1 MKQMVLGA
9 IEEAGVGG
17 TALAVYT
24 YAVLEISPINLGYK
38 PQLLYSII
46 PTVVLVLLID
56 SFNDPVMKQI
66 AGKEFLSGVH
76 DNVRDEVGDEQ
87 FYYDYEDKQEKIDDL
102 DKKSVGRVVNII
114 VGVVISITLPV
125 IGFIRYGL
133 LEAVVGILVGIA
145 VAYVLVMR
153 QRSKLRNIISELSRL
168 Y

>member
-1 MKQMVLGA
+1 MVLGT

-24 YAVLEISPINLGYK
+24 YALLEISPINLGYR
-38 PQLLYSII
+38 PQLLYSIVPI
-46 PTVVLVLLID
+46 VILVLLID
-56 SFNDPVMKQI
+56 SFNDPIMKRI

-76 DNVRDEVGDEQ
+76 DDVRGEIGDEQ

-114 VGVVISITLPV
+114 VGGVISTTLPV
-125 IGFIRYGL
+125 IGFIRYELSG
-133 LEAVVGILVGIA
+133 AVVGVLLGIA
-145 VAYVLVMR
+145 VAYVLVIR
-153 QRSKLRNIISELSRL
+153 QRSKLRNIISELLRL

>member
-1 MKQMVLGA
+1 MVLGT

-24 YAVLEISPINLGYK
+24 YVILELSPANPGYR

-46 PTVVLVLLID
+46 PIVVLILLID
-56 SFNDPVMKQI
+56 SFNDPIMERI
-66 AGKEFLSGVH
+66 AGKEFLSEVH
-76 DNVRDEVGDEQ
+76 DDVRDEVGDEQ

-114 VGVVISITLPV
+114 VGAVISITLPL
-125 IGFIRYGL
+125 IALLRYGIL
-133 LEAVVGILVGIA
+133 GGIIGVLTSTA
-145 VAYVLVMR
+145 VAYVLVVR
-153 QRSKLRNIISELSRL
+153 QRLKLRNIISELSRL